1 MVDVLVLAATVAA
14 TTFTTPTTGRTVD
27 IVSLKENVKKKNK
40 NKHNGNNYREKN
52 TLATIS
58 CVSLNCFVKKK
69 NRKMGRE
76 IHSAGIV

>member
-1 MVDVLVLAATVAA
+1 MVDVLVLAAAVAA

-40 NKHNGNNYREKN
+40 NKHNGNNYREKKIH
-52 TLATIS
+52 LQPF
-58 CVSLNCFVKKK
+58 CVSSNCFVKKK